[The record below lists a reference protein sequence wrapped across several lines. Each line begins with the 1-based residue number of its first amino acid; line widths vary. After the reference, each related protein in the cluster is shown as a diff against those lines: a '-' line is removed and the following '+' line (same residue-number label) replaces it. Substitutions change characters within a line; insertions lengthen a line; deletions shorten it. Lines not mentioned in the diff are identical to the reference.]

1 MTFAGMSGMSD
12 ERDGTNTA
20 GEARDA
26 APGPRLQNPFYRGW
40 RDYKDYEHEMRA
52 FKVLAKRDAPAICA
66 RIGGFAELE
75 AFTGFHA
82 FDEVKETLQFSFG
95 HRPMRRST
103 LEGKPA
109 SENGASLVYSAGPT
123 GHCIVALYPPQSDV
137 AKVHEK
143 LIFLRMG
150 RISAARLRD
159 RLERDLRDLVAY
171 EMVGS
176 LDTTPTLRQRMRVR
190 WLRFVKY
197 KQMDSGFTG
206 VKTHRDITDIANA
219 LSGKAASSAFAG
231 VMKLLGPLLLLAVLG
246 YFGLSGVA
254 AWLAE

>member
-1 MTFAGMSGMSD
+1 VRENRDVSITAD
-12 ERDGTNTA
+12 EVLPA
-20 GEARDA
+20 P
-26 APGPRLQNPFYRGW
+26 PGPRLQNPFYRGW

-52 FKVLAKRDAPAICA
+52 FKVVAKRDAPAICT

-75 AFTGFHA
+75 AYTGFHA

-95 HRPMRRST
+95 HRPMRRLT

-123 GHCIVALYPPQSDV
+123 GHCIVALYPPQSEI

-143 LIFLRMG
+143 LIFLRIG

-176 LDTTPTLRQRMRVR
+176 LDTSPTLRQRLRVQ
-190 WLRFVKY
+190 WLRFAKY

-206 VKTHRDITDIANA
+206 VKTHRNVAEIAAA
-219 LSGKAASSAFAG
+219 LSGKAAGSAFAG
-231 VMKLLGPLLLLAVLG
+231 IFKLLAPLLLFALLG
-246 YFGLSGVA
+246 YLGFVELVA
-254 AWLAE
+254 RLAP

>member
-1 MTFAGMSGMSD
+1 MNEDRD
-12 ERDGTNTA
+12 ETTTA
-20 GEARDA
+20 GETRHTD
-26 APGPRLQNPFYRGW
+26 PGPRLQNPFYRGW

-52 FKVLAKRDAPAICA
+52 FKVVAKRDAPAICA

-95 HRPMRRST
+95 HRPMRRLT

-123 GHCIVALYPPQSDV
+123 GHCIVALYPPQSDLGR
-137 AKVHEK
+137 VHEK
-143 LIFLRMG
+143 LIFLRIG

-176 LDTTPTLRQRMRVR
+176 LDTRPTLRQRLRVQ
-190 WLRFVKY
+190 WLRFAKY

-206 VKTHRDITDIANA
+206 VKTHRNITDIANT
-219 LSGKAASSAFAG
+219 LTGKAAGSAFAG
-231 VMKLLGPLLLLAVLG
+231 MMKLLGPLLLLGALG
-246 YFGLSGVA
+246 YLGFAGLA
-254 AWLAE
+254 ARLAE

>member
-1 MTFAGMSGMSD
+1 MSEDREESITAD
-12 ERDGTNTA
+12 EVLPA
-20 GEARDA
+20 V
-26 APGPRLQNPFYRGW
+26 PGPRLQNPFYPGW

-52 FKVLAKRDAPAICA
+52 FKVVAKRDAPAICA

-75 AFTGFHA
+75 AYTGFHA

-95 HRPMRRST
+95 HRPMGRLT

-123 GHCIVALYPPQSDV
+123 GHCIVALYPPQSDI

-143 LIFLRMG
+143 LIFLRIG

-176 LDTTPTLRQRMRVR
+176 LDTSPTLRQRLRVQ
-190 WLRFVKY
+190 WLRFAKY

-206 VKTHRDITDIANA
+206 VRTHRNITDIANA
-219 LSGKAASSAFAG
+219 LSGKAAGSAFAG

-246 YFGLSGVA
+246 YLGFSGLVA
-254 AWLAE
+254 RLAE